1 MTAHDVGTI
10 VFSSSTAVYGEPEQI
25 PIEET
30 AALDPTNCYGE
41 TKRVMERMMCWTAA
55 ATGLRYAA
63 LRYFNACGAHPDGS
77 LGEAHFPETHLIPLV
92 LQVANGQRSEISV
105 FGSDYPTPD
114 GHLYPRLR
122 PCVRSGAGAYS
133 CARIPAA
140 RRRKHRLQPRQ
151 RTGVFRTR
159 GDRGGAP
166 RYRSCNPCRGKGAPQ
181 RRPGSAR
188 CVLGEGASTLGCGRA
203 TGALSTILQTA
214 WNWHRSPSEG
224 ILRNCRK
231 KLHFCAR

>member
-1 MTAHDVGTI
+1 
-10 VFSSSTAVYGEPEQI
+10 
-25 PIEET
+25 
-30 AALDPTNCYGE
+30 
-41 TKRVMERMMCWTAA
+41 MCWTAA

-114 GHLYPRLR
+114 GTCIRDYVHVCDLAQAHILALEYLLR
-122 PCVRSGAGAYS
+122 GGESTAFNLGSGQGF
-133 CARIPAA
+133 
-140 RRRKHRLQPRQ
+140 
-151 RTGVFRTR
+151 FRTR

-181 RRPGSAR
+181 RRPGAAR
-188 CVLGEGASTLGCGRA
+188 CVLGEGAEHTRLA
-203 TGALSTILQTA
+203 AALQRTQHHPANRMELAPQ
-214 WNWHRSPSEG
+214 PSEG

-231 KLHFCAR
+231 KNFISVRAEALKRSSLFQG